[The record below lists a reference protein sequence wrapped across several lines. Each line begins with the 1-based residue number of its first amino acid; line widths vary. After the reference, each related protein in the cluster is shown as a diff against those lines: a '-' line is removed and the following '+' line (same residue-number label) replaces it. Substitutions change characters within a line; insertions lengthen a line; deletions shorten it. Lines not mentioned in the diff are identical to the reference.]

1 MFEKRFYL
9 LMFHVKMKHKIFKI
23 HYGLTMRGQVVL
35 IREMDLKITIKEN
48 VYLLPTLL
56 YTLIIDVL

>member
-1 MFEKRFYL
+1 
-9 LMFHVKMKHKIFKI
+9 MFHVKMKHKIFKI